1 MVSLAPPG
9 WQPRGERRC
18 PVRGGCRF
26 AGKGAG
32 GLGGPWRSSGLPV
45 GSGRGGRRA
54 TVGESL
60 AAAGVGASSGA
71 EQAGGSAPTARAEF
85 RHARRQGGHPDRPAA
100 GDRGQDL
107 RPARQPASGHDLG
120 APLKA
125 LGHGPQRALQ
135 RTAAGAPGGFRE
147 LLGADIALVRQ
158 PSSASHAILEG
169 RHVSGHRG
177 PADEGSAARRPRP
190 QGRIDTVGLGAQAQ
204 RCGPVSGLGGVDPDR
219 GATGR
224 GPDLAPLA
232 VAAPAGLAGDPL
244 DALPQQPP
252 APGAATELGVGA
264 APGVPRGVDLN
275 VAGESAAIHAGRYAQ
290 PPQLVRGCRNCP
302 GHRSTRRGTLST
314 TVSRPARDS
323 RQLKAPIQFRCSAR
337 LVGMAGGSL
346 GNRPEQQQGML
357 TSPS

>member
-1 MVSLAPPG
+1 MRLPVLPVLPPPGTLNAVSLAPPG
-9 WQPRGERRC
+9 WQPRGERRR

-32 GLGGPWRSSGLPV
+32 GLGGPWRSSGLPA
-45 GSGRGGRRA
+45 GSGRG
-54 TVGESL
+54 
-60 AAAGVGASSGA
+60 
-71 EQAGGSAPTARAEF
+71 
-85 RHARRQGGHPDRPAA
+85 
-100 GDRGQDL
+100 
-107 RPARQPASGHDLG
+107 
-120 APLKA
+120 
-125 LGHGPQRALQ
+125 
-135 RTAAGAPGGFRE
+135 
-147 LLGADIALVRQ
+147 
-158 PSSASHAILEG
+158 
-169 RHVSGHRG
+169 
-177 PADEGSAARRPRP
+177 
-190 QGRIDTVGLGAQAQ
+190 GRIDTVGLGAQAQ

-323 RQLKAPIQFRCSAR
+323 RQLKAPIQF
-337 LVGMAGGSL
+337 
-346 GNRPEQQQGML
+346 
-357 TSPS
+357 